1 MKLRDDGWLRLSP
14 ALLRTLAAKSGD
26 KLEVELRDGALIL
39 RPIDGKARA
48 RVPEVTVPS
57 PAESV
62 PSDERPP
69 RRRSPA

>member
-1 MKLRDDGWLRLSP
+1 MKLRDDGWLKLSP
-14 ALLRTLAAKSGD
+14 ALLRALAVKSGD

-39 RPIDGKARA
+39 RPIDGKAIL
-48 RVPEVTVPS
+48 PEVTVPS